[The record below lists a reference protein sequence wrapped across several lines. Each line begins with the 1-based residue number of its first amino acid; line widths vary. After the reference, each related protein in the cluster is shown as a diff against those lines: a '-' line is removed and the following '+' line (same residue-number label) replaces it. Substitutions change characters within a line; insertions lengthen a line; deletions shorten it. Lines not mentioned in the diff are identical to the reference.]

1 MPDFLSRKS
10 VTKCAVLLLKMRG
23 YVDTEKAISTTDS
36 VGDTQNMTLECMLKI
51 NCNFC
56 HACNKMT
63 QNIGERR
70 GSFLQNTRPLEALTD
85 EALNNAKL
93 AWADFEF

>member
-1 MPDFLSRKS
+1 
-10 VTKCAVLLLKMRG
+10 
-23 YVDTEKAISTTDS
+23 
-36 VGDTQNMTLECMLKI
+36 MTLECMLKI
-51 NCNFC
+51 NYNFC
-56 HACNKMT
+56 RACKMT

-85 EALNNAKL
+85 EALNSSKL